1 MNNKENIWN
10 FKAQNISETQ
20 FIDNEIVQNEIMRL
34 VLHAGRDLGSACWE
48 IVMGTSIGWSGSCSF
63 QLKTCLVTPWHSVV
77 SPQRAPEHCSLW
89 KVRQQ
94 VLEDILDKYICKTSY
109 IIIKSINN
117 FQWNSPMTVM
127 DGLSFPSGLN
137 VSFTSTFANGLFGL
151 GSFGVPSTRV
161 HIPMVTFQPI
171 TLYNTQQWSY
181 NNQNNTNWSSLFHF
195 KIPEWR

>member
-1 MNNKENIWN
+1 M
-10 FKAQNISETQ
+10 
-20 FIDNEIVQNEIMRL
+20 
-34 VLHAGRDLGSACWE
+34 
-48 IVMGTSIGWSGSCSF
+48 
-63 QLKTCLVTPWHSVV
+63 
-77 SPQRAPEHCSLW
+77 
-89 KVRQQ
+89 
-94 VLEDILDKYICKTSY
+94 LEDILYKYICKTSY

-137 VSFTSTFANGLFGL
+137 VSLTSTFANGLFGL

-181 NNQNNTNWSSLFHF
+181 NNQNDTNWSSLFYF
-195 KIPEWR
+195 KIPEWRYPQCENVLDWWLTSLIKPKSTLLFIMPLFCYFSAIICFAVTDFHDQAHLGINNTIRDIGYQQTNICDKALTACK